1 MATKTKKASRQ
12 HSHAE
17 NKFGVIPTPV
27 RLQADV
33 TKSGKGITIAV
44 IDAGFYPH
52 PDLTK
57 PVNRI
62 LAYHD
67 VTMPESN
74 LNAKRSPES
83 WDWHGTQTCVAAA
96 GNGYLSDGKYRGLAS
111 EANVVLV
118 KVSDR
123 GKITEEN
130 IARGLDWVLKNKENY
145 NIRIASIS
153 LGGDKDV
160 SYKENLVD
168 QLAEEAVR
176 QGIVVVVAAGNS
188 GCTDQHHTVPPA
200 NAPSV
205 ITVGGYDDQNQ
216 LGNMEPH
223 LYCSSFG
230 PTADGLI
237 KPEII
242 APAMWVAAPIL
253 PRTESYKRATALSQL
268 ASAADY
274 EIPDLTA
281 KLWNILGLPE
291 SIHSTDTNT
300 IRSTVEVLLQE
311 SKIISTHYQHVDG
324 TSFAAPIVASV
335 VAQML
340 EANPQLTPLAVK
352 NILIATAERIRNA
365 PVLRQGYGRL
375 NAQAAVKEAAC
386 EKHVMDGAH
395 FSAPRID
402 GNNLI
407 FFYHDDSAE
416 KVTLAGDFNN
426 WNAGSIDFKKETN
439 GIWRTE
445 IAIPERGR
453 YRYKFIINGMRW
465 IDDPGNGMKEPDNYG
480 EFNSIVTLM

>member
-1 MATKTKKASRQ
+1 MAIKIKKSRRL
-12 HSHAE
+12 HSHSE
-17 NKFGVIPTPV
+17 NKFAVIPTPV
-27 RLQADV
+27 RLNADPI
-33 TKSGKGITIAV
+33 KSGKGITIAV

-67 VTMPESN
+67 VTMHDSS

-96 GNGYLSDGKYRGLAS
+96 GNGYLSDGTYRGLAS
-111 EANVVLV
+111 KANVVLV

-130 IARGLDWVLKNKENY
+130 IARGLDWVLKNKEKY

-153 LGGDKDV
+153 LGGDNDV
-160 SYKENLVD
+160 SYKENVVD

-176 QGIVVVVAAGNS
+176 FGIVVVVAAGNS
-188 GCTDQHHTVPPA
+188 GCTDRHHTVPPA

-205 ITVGGYDDQNQ
+205 ITVGGYNDENQ
-216 LGNMEPH
+216 LDSQDLH

-253 PRTESYKRATALSQL
+253 PRTESYKRAKVLSEI
-268 ASAADY
+268 AAAPNY
-274 EIPDLTA
+274 KVISMMA
-281 KLWNILGLPE
+281 KFWNIVGLPE
-291 SIHSTDTNT
+291 SINNADANT
-300 IRSTVEVLLQE
+300 IRSTVEAFMQE

-365 PVLRQGYGRL
+365 PALRQGYGRV
-375 NAQAAVKEAAC
+375 NALAAVKEAAS
-386 EKHVMDGAH
+386 EKHAMNGDH
-395 FSAPRID
+395 FSAPRIV
-402 GNNLI
+402 GGNLI
-407 FFYHDDSAE
+407 FLYHDDSAE
-416 KVTLAGDFNN
+416 KVALAGDFNN
-426 WNAGSIDFKKETN
+426 WNAGSINFKKETD

-445 IAIPERGR
+445 IAIPERGLC
-453 YRYKFIINGMRW
+453 RYKFIINETRW
-465 IDDPGNGMKEPDNYG
+465 IDDPANGKKEPDNYG
-480 EFNSIVTLM
+480 GFNSIVTLM

>member
-1 MATKTKKASRQ
+1 MITKIKNTSRR
-12 HSHAE
+12 HSHVE
-17 NKFGVIPTPV
+17 NKFAVIPTAV

-33 TKSGKGITIAV
+33 NKSGKGITIAV

-57 PVNRI
+57 PFNRI

-67 VTMPESN
+67 VTIPEST
-74 LNAKRSPES
+74 LNAKRSPKS

-96 GNGYLSDGKYRGLAS
+96 GNGFLSNGTYRGLAS
-111 EANVVLV
+111 NANVVLV
-118 KVSDR
+118 KVSDC

-130 IARGLDWVLKNKENY
+130 IARGLDWVLKNKDNY

-153 LGGDKDV
+153 LGGDNDV
-160 SYKENLVD
+160 PYKENLVD

-176 QGIVVVVAAGNS
+176 RGIVVVVAAGNS
-188 GCTDQHHTVPPA
+188 GCTDHHHTVPPA

-205 ITVGGYDDQNQ
+205 ITVGGYDDQNE
-216 LGNMEPH
+216 LDNVEPH

-242 APAMWVAAPIL
+242 APAMWISAPIL
-253 PRTESYKRATALSQL
+253 PRTDLYKRATALSQF
-268 ASAADY
+268 ASAPNY
-274 EIPDLTA
+274 EIPGLMA
-281 KLWNILGLPE
+281 KFWNILGLPK
-291 SIHSTDTNT
+291 SICDADANT
-300 IRSTVEVLLQE
+300 IRSTVEALMQE

-375 NAQAAVKEAAC
+375 NALAAVKEATC
-386 EKHVMDGAH
+386 EKHLLDDAH
-395 FSAPRID
+395 FSAPRIE
-402 GNNLI
+402 GNHLV

-426 WNAGSIDFKKETN
+426 WNSTSIDFSKEAN
-439 GIWRTE
+439 GIWRIE
-445 IAIPERGR
+445 IAIPELGR
-453 YRYKFIINGMRW
+453 FRYKFIINGTRW
-465 IDDPGNGMKEPDNYG
+465 IDDPGNGIKEPDNYG
-480 EFNSIVTLM
+480 GFNSIVTLM

>member
-1 MATKTKKASRQ
+1 M

-17 NKFGVIPTPV
+17 NKFAVIPTPI
-27 RLQADV
+27 RLHADV
-33 TKSGKGITIAV
+33 KRSGKGITIAV

-67 VTMPESN
+67 VTNAEFT
-74 LNAKRSPES
+74 LNTKRPPES
-83 WDWHGTQTCVAAA
+83 WDWHGTQTSVAAA
-96 GNGYLSDGKYRGLAS
+96 GNGYLSNGKYQGLAS
-111 EANVVLV
+111 KANVVLV

-130 IARGLDWVLKNKENY
+130 IARGLAWVLKNKETY

-153 LGGDKDV
+153 LGGDNDV
-160 SYKENLVD
+160 SYKENVVD

-176 QGIVVVVAAGNS
+176 KGIVVVVAAGNS
-188 GCTDQHHTVPPA
+188 GCTDRHHTVPPA

-205 ITVGGYDDQNQ
+205 ITVGGYNDLNHLD
-216 LGNMEPH
+216 NMELH

-253 PRTESYKRATALSQL
+253 PLTDSYKRAKILSKL
-268 ASAADY
+268 AAAPNY
-274 EIPDLTA
+274 KIPMLLEKSWSVA
-281 KLWNILGLPE
+281 GIPE
-291 SIHSTDTNT
+291 SIRGADADR
-300 IRSTVEVLLQE
+300 IRGAVEALMQE

-340 EANPQLTPLAVK
+340 EANPALTPLAVK

-365 PVLRQGYGRL
+365 PVIRQGYGKL
-375 NAQAAVKEAAC
+375 NAFAAVKQAEC
-386 EKHVMDGAH
+386 EKHILDGTH
-395 FSAPRID
+395 LSAPRIE
-402 GNNLI
+402 GSNLI
-407 FFYHDDSAE
+407 FTYHNDSAE
-416 KVTLAGDFNN
+416 RVTLAGDFNN
-426 WNAGSIDFKKETN
+426 WNAGSIDFKKEKN
-439 GIWRTE
+439 GIWRAE
-445 IAIPERGR
+445 IAIPAQGR
-453 YRYKFIINGMRW
+453 YRYKFIIDGTRW
-465 IDDPGNGMKEPDNYG
+465 IDDPGNGMKETDYYG
-480 EFNSIVTLM
+480 GFNSIVTLM

>member
-1 MATKTKKASRQ
+1 M
-12 HSHAE
+12 HSHAQ
-17 NKFGVIPTPV
+17 NKFAVIPTLT
-27 RLQADV
+27 RLHADSG
-33 TKSGKGITIAV
+33 KSGKGITIAV

-57 PVNRI
+57 PFNRI

-67 VTMPESN
+67 VTMPDSN
-74 LNAKRSPES
+74 LDAKRSPES
-83 WDWHGTQTCVAAA
+83 WDWHGTQTSVAAA
-96 GNGYLSDGKYRGLAS
+96 GNGYLSGGVYKALAPR
-111 EANVVLV
+111 ANVVLV

-130 IARGLDWVLKNKENY
+130 IARGLEWVLKNKDHY

-153 LGGDKDV
+153 LGGDNDV
-160 SYKENLVD
+160 SYKENFVD
-168 QLAEEAVR
+168 QLAEEAVK

-188 GCTDQHHTVPPA
+188 GCTDRHHTVPPA

-205 ITVGGYDDQNQ
+205 ITVGGYDDHNE
-216 LGNMEPH
+216 LENMDLH

-253 PRTESYKRATALSQL
+253 PRTESYKRAKVLSKL
-268 ASAADY
+268 ASAPNY
-274 EIPDLTA
+274 EIPNLIA
-281 KLWNILGLPE
+281 KSGNIAGIPE
-291 SIHSTDTNT
+291 SIRNADPET
-300 IRSTVEVLLQE
+300 IRSTVEALMKE
-311 SKIISTHYQHVDG
+311 HKIISTHYQHVDG

-365 PVLRQGYGRL
+365 AILRQGYGRL
-375 NAQAAVKEAAC
+375 NAQAAVKQAEC
-386 EKHVMDGAH
+386 EKHLLDDAH
-395 FSAPRID
+395 FSAPRIG

-407 FFYHDDSAE
+407 FFYHDDSAG
-416 KVTLAGDFNN
+416 KVNLAGDFNN
-426 WNAGSIDFKKETN
+426 WNADHINFKKETD

-453 YRYKFIINGMRW
+453 YRYKFIIDGKRW

-480 EFNSIVTLM
+480 GFNSIVTLM